1 MNEVLKKEKKI
12 LELISELYI
21 FIIIILFPIMVDKT
35 GFFHILECKWN
46 YFVIISS
53 SYISLNVLIIL
64 Y

>member
-1 MNEVLKKEKKI
+1 MNEVLKKEKRI
-12 LELISELYI
+12 LELLSELYI

-53 SYISLNVLIIL
+53 SYISLNILIIL
-64 Y
+64 